1 MHHHWNSVSGTGRC
15 LRLDLAARC
24 ASVGTYLERRAIKGP
39 FFQSHLST
47 VSEQH
52 SCHGHCLL
60 TFTLRGSCSAVKPR
74 QCYQSVPIEVADQ
87 NRKNGVT
94 KCARARITFI
104 RRDAPRSVQR
114 QTPKPRPSH
123 QPNAKSPPARLHGA
137 SKIKKKPKP
146 VTGGRWLEGRGA
158 RG

>member
-94 KCARARITFI
+94 KCARARAYYLHSPGCTAL
-104 RRDAPRSVQR
+104 RATSDSKATS
-114 QTPKPRPSH
+114 KPPA
-123 QPNAKSPPARLHGA
+123 QCQKSPGEIAWRFQN
-137 SKIKKKPKP
+137 KEKTQ
-146 VTGGRWLEGRGA
+146 TGNRGKMA
-158 RG
+158 